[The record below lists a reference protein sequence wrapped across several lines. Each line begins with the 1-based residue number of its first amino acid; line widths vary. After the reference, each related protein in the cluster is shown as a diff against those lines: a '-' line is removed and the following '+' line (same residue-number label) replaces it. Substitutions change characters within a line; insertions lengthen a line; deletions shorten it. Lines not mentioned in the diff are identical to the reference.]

1 MKIILKAVPLVV
13 AGVAVVMFVRGA
25 RLRAASQVNVSTYHN
40 DNARTGQNLN
50 ETILTTGNVNVSTF
64 GRLFTVAADGYVYA
78 QPLIVS
84 NLNIL
89 GVLRDVVFVETEH
102 DGAYAFDADSGQQ
115 LWYTS
120 FINPSKGISTVSNND
135 IGCGDIVPE
144 VGITSTPAIDTETN
158 SIYMVAKT
166 KENGAFFQRLHVLDI
181 TTGEEKPHSPVTI
194 EATVPGKGDGSVG
207 GNVRFDPLR
216 EHQRPSLLLQHGL
229 VEIAWASHCDISP
242 YHGWVMAFSA
252 NTYQKTAVWNSTPNG
267 GFGGIWQGDAG
278 LAGDSNFYI
287 YGVTGNGTFDAN
299 TSGGRDYG
307 NSVVKLEMSESA
319 NVGRL
324 DDYFTPFNQS
334 YLSENDLDLGA
345 GGLTIL
351 PDHPGGPYA
360 HLLVQSGKDGSIY
373 LVNRDNMGKYNPSN
387 NDQIVQFIPYV
398 TGGIWGA
405 PAWWNHSVYFG
416 GAFDAIKQFAFNT
429 STGLLST
436 SPVSE
441 SPSAY
446 GYPGPEPTVSAN
458 GNSNAIVWAIDA
470 SNFGNQG
477 PEVLHAFDATNLGT
491 ELYNTAQNSRRDN
504 PGPAVKFAVPTVAN
518 GKVFVGAEYQ
528 LSVYGLLP

>member
-405 PAWWNHSVYFG
+405 PPGGITASISVGPSMRSSNSHSILPRACSRRLRFRNRP
-416 GAFDAIKQFAFNT
+416 APMAIRVRSPRFQQMEIPMPLC
-429 STGLLST
+429 GLLT
-436 SPVSE
+436 PATLAIRGPRFCTLLMPPILG
-441 SPSAY
+441 PSCTIRRKIRGA
-446 GYPGPEPTVSAN
+446 T
-458 GNSNAIVWAIDA
+458 IR
-470 SNFGNQG
+470 
-477 PEVLHAFDATNLGT
+477 VL
-491 ELYNTAQNSRRDN
+491 
-504 PGPAVKFAVPTVAN
+504 P
-518 GKVFVGAEYQ
+518 
-528 LSVYGLLP
+528 